1 MRRFVPVLAV
11 LLAACGSPAPA
22 PSYTVLDRH
31 GPLVFMLM
39 SPAMP
44 MQAESWRRA
53 VRQACG
59 DADICNV
66 KIWTDP
72 SRAAQGFPMTDLEA
86 SAIEAAYLV
95 NRATGADGFI
105 CHPFGEIT
113 QRCAK

>member
-1 MRRFVPVLAV
+1 MRIAALILA
-11 LLAACGSPAPA
+11 LLAACSAPA
-22 PSYTVLDRH
+22 PPADYTVLNRI
-31 GPLVFMLM
+31 GPLVFILVN
-39 SPAMP
+39 PAMP
-44 MQAESWRRA
+44 VQAESWRRA
-53 VRQACG
+53 VRQVCG
-59 DADICNV
+59 DAHICNV

-86 SAIEAAYLV
+86 DAIEAAYLV